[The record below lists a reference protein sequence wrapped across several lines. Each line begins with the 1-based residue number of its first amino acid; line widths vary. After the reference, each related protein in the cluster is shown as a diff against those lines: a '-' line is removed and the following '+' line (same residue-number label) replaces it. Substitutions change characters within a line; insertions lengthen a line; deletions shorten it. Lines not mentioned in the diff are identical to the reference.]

1 MFFPEG
7 NQYTL
12 GQIASPRAETD
23 TVGGAV
29 GGWGRMSTGAGGCQG
44 EVGGGKPRGGKAT
57 LSSWKAGL
65 APVGRIAERA
75 DTRATCYPNK
85 RGTKTVYKG
94 IT

>member
-1 MFFPEG
+1 MREDERRG
-7 NQYTL
+7 
-12 GQIASPRAETD
+12 PRG
-23 TVGGAV
+23 V
-29 GGWGRMSTGAGGCQG
+29 RGAGGLD
-44 EVGGGKPRGGKAT
+44 EGGKPRGGKAT

-65 APVGRIAERA
+65 APVGRIAKRA